1 MHAGVGH
8 GGLVSVCVCMQG
20 SWGYEGWGVGAE
32 ANEGVKVAMKVCLER
47 EEKALGAQVHARVDQ
62 GS

>member
-20 SWGYEGWGVGAE
+20 SWGYEGWGVGVE
-32 ANEGVKVAMKVCLER
+32 AKEGLKVAMKVCLER
-47 EEKALGAQVHARVDQ
+47 EGKL
-62 GS
+62 